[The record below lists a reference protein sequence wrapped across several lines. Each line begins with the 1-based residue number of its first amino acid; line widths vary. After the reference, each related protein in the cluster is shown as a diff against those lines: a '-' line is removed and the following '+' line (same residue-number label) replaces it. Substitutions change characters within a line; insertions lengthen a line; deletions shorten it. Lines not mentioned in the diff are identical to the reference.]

1 MTVTKKTSTNGAYVA
16 WYSDQT
22 TLATAIQDLIN
33 ALDTEQVPIDNVEI
47 ITSSYHDGSNTH
59 YLAVGICKR
68 H

>member
-1 MTVTKKTSTNGAYVA
+1 MTITKKTSTNGAFLA

-22 TLATAIQDLIN
+22 VLATAIQDLIN
-33 ALDTEQVPIDNVEI
+33 ALDTEQVPVENVKI
-47 ITSSYHDGSNTH
+47 ITSSYLSGATPH

>member
-1 MTVTKKTSTNGAYVA
+1 MTITKKTSTNGAFLA

-22 TLATAIQDLIN
+22 TLATAVQDLIN
-33 ALDTEQVPIDNVEI
+33 ALDVEKIPIKNVQI
-47 ITSSYHDGSNTH
+47 ITDSYYDGTDAH